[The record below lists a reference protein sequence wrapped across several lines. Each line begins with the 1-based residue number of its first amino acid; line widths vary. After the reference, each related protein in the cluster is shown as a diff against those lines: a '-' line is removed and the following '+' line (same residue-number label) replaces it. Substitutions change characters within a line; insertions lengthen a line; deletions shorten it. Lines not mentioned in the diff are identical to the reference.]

1 MRLSR
6 LKIKRLASGGII
18 TNYFCTSA
26 CRHCL
31 YNCSPHWEKNYIS
44 IEVAEENFRVAKS
57 LDCSAVH
64 IGGGE
69 PLLRPEE
76 LGAVLDAARRAGV
89 SIDYVETN
97 SSWFRDPESAESLIA
112 GLRPK
117 GLHTLLISI
126 SPFHN
131 EHIPF
136 ARTQGVIDAARN
148 AEVRI
153 FPWVAEFIP
162 DLSALDSTHPHALS
176 EYEERYGKDYVQG
189 ILGRYWIHMGGRALE
204 TFRPR
209 LRTKTL
215 EHILRE
221 NTSGCGRA
229 LTDTSHFHLDLF
241 GNFIPGL
248 CSGLAI
254 ARDDLGKPLTE
265 DKYPLLN
272 LLNAKGVRGLL
283 DFAAREYGFKP
294 RQAGYI
300 NKCDLC
306 TEIRFFLAQEGYARS
321 QELCP
326 GEFYHHRDK

>member
-1 MRLSR
+1 MIFSK
-6 LKIKRLASGGII
+6 LKIERLVSGGII

-31 YNCSPHWEKNYIS
+31 YNCSPHWGKNYIS
-44 IEVAEENFRVAKS
+44 VEVAEENFRAVNS
-57 LDCSAVH
+57 LGCSAVH

-76 LGAVLDAARRAGV
+76 LGAVLDAARRAGI

-97 SSWFRDPESAESLIA
+97 CSWFKDPESAEAILT

-117 GLHTLLISI
+117 GLHMLLVSI

-136 ARTQGVIDAARN
+136 ARTQGVMSAARN
-148 AEVRI
+148 AGMRI

-162 DLSALDSTHPHALS
+162 DLSEFDGARPHALS
-176 EYEERYGKDYVQG
+176 EFEECYGKDYVCG

-204 TFRPR
+204 TFRP
-209 LRTKTL
+209 LLHTKTL
-215 EHILRE
+215 EHILLE
-221 NTSGCGRA
+221 NTSGCGRE

-241 GNFIPGL
+241 GNYIPGL

-254 ARDDLGKPLTE
+254 ARDDVGKPLDD

-272 LLNAKGVRGLL
+272 TLNTKGIRGLL
-283 DFAAREYGFKP
+283 DYAAREYSFKP
-294 RQAGYI
+294 LQAGYI

-306 TEIRFFLAQEGYARS
+306 TEIRFFLVREGYDRS
-321 QELCP
+321 RELSP
-326 GEFYHHRDK
+326 VEFYSRYPG